1 MSFRERGE
9 DFVFKERVYTTVKDL
24 VFRVEDA
31 HKKIRGSE
39 VKRFRFYIIILE
51 FKSRS
56 YHISQYKIYNTSV
69 LPSHVKLI

>member
-39 VKRFRFYIIILE
+39 VKRFRFYIIILKLKLE
-51 FKSRS
+51 VI
-56 YHISQYKIYNTSV
+56 ISHSTRFTIRV
-69 LPSHVKLI
+69 FFHPM